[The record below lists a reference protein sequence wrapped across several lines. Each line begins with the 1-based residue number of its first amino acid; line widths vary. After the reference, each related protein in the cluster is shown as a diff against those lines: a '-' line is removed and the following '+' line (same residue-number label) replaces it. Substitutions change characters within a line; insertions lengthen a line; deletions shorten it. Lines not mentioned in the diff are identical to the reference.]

1 MNANYQKLLLNWE
14 SFVEDNPSIIKDIE
28 SGSEVAVYDQ
38 ETGMVVVV
46 KNGGFEVI
54 KVDHTIEAD

>member
-1 MNANYQKLLLNWE
+1 MNTNYQRLLLNWE
-14 SFVEDNPSIIKDIE
+14 SFVEDNPSIIKDIK